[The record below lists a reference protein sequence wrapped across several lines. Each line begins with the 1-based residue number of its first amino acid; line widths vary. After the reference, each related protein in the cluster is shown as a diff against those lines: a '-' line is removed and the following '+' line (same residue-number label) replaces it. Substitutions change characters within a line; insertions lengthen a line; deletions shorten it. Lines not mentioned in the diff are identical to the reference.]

1 MNLDLKYI
9 KIQTTFIRSIKAQVS
24 ISVFNVRATLFFH
37 FMFFGLSWGKTYTRY
52 SISTTHCVIS
62 YRKNCG
68 RLGEGSGEEKIYALM
83 SNSFSKKEM
92 LTLQVCV
99 SAGNI

>member
-1 MNLDLKYI
+1 MM
-9 KIQTTFIRSIKAQVS
+9 FIFKSLEASKCRYPFQFSIHVLHFFS
-24 ISVFNVRATLFFH
+24 ILCSSGSAGEKHTHDVLFPPC
-37 FMFFGLSWGKTYTRY
+37 T
-52 SISTTHCVIS
+52 IPCVIS
-62 YRKNCG
+62 YGKKCG

-92 LTLQVCV
+92 LTLQVCF